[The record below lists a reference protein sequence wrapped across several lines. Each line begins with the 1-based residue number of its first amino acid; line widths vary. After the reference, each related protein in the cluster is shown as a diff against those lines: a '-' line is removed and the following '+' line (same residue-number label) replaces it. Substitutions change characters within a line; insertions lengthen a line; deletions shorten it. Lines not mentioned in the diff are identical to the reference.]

1 MVGAILLILAG
12 TLAGYME
19 SHRLARRVDCLGAF
33 VRFLSAAQTE
43 IRFSALPVEQ
53 IVRRHGGELPFLA
66 QCARRCGEGTDFGSA
81 WEQAVDCEAQ
91 REGFL
96 KKDADLLKNFGSGFG
111 ASDTEGQL
119 SHCGLYSTLFG
130 SSLKSAKEDEE
141 RKSKLYLMLGVCSG
155 VAAALM
161 LC

>member
-1 MVGAILLILAG
+1 MFAG

-19 SHRLARRVDCLGAF
+19 SHKLTRRVERLSAF

-53 IVRRHGGELPFLA
+53 IVRRHGKELPFLA
-66 QCARRCGEGTDFGSA
+66 QCARLCGEGEDFGNA
-81 WEQAVDCEAQ
+81 WAQAVDCDAA

-96 KKDADLLKNFGSGFG
+96 KKDAELLKNFGAGFG

-119 SHCGLYSTLFG
+119 SHCGLYLTLFE
-130 SSLKSAKEDEE
+130 SSLRSARKDEE
-141 RKSKLYLMLGVCSG
+141 RKSKLYLMLGICSG
-155 VAAALM
+155 AVAALV